1 MINDNDNGCWLNL
14 ATQCLCLLCF
24 PFSGNISSIPLLVTG
39 QVEWWVIDRVVG
51 GHWMYYMAILIFA
64 LFKSASKKQ
73 QVLDEECFTTCTYSY
88 LKPSTMWT
96 FILWIRGDVLSGS
109 RKRRLSKKCFCQLKC
124 CGGWLWM
131 GSGHVGSGVG
141 RGIRGTNHAHGLPHS
156 WTIGTNGKCK

>member
-1 MINDNDNGCWLNL
+1 
-14 ATQCLCLLCF
+14 
-24 PFSGNISSIPLLVTG
+24 
-39 QVEWWVIDRVVG
+39 
-51 GHWMYYMAILIFA
+51 MYYMAILIFA

-96 FILWIRGDVLSGS
+96 FILWIRGDLLSGS
-109 RKRRLSKKCFCQLKC
+109 SKRRPSKKCFCQLKC

-156 WTIGTNGKCK
+156 WTIGTKSKCKEGHFQMETSYCYAFRTLIAQVLVADFLCIQEY